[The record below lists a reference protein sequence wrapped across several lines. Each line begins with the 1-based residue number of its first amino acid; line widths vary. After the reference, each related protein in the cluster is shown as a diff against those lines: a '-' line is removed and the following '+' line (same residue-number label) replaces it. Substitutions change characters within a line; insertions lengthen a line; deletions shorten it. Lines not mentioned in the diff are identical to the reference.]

1 MKSWVTLKKL
11 IQTPWLMLK
20 SRDNTLLWLKSTIQ
34 TVWLIP
40 KKKFKMKKLPNVS
53 FKLMTRFHHKEFEL
67 KLTKEFTT
75 KFTMMKMKSLWKFME
90 RNSIKSNMNS
100 LSKEIM
106 IKELNSWK
114 NSKKLERN
122 PNIMI
127 TFKKSN
133 KPIQLTSTQTVQ
145 NINIQVKVKKLKL
158 QMIYPNISFP
168 WLVLLE
174 L

>member
-1 MKSWVTLKKL
+1 
-11 IQTPWLMLK
+11 
-20 SRDNTLLWLKSTIQ
+20 
-34 TVWLIP
+34 
-40 KKKFKMKKLPNVS
+40 
-53 FKLMTRFHHKEFEL
+53 
-67 KLTKEFTT
+67 
-75 KFTMMKMKSLWKFME
+75 ME

-158 QMIYPNISFP
+158 QMISQNILSH
-168 WLVLLE
+168 
-174 L
+174 